1 MKHWLFISSYTH
13 THVFLPPGGVTGG
26 TPTVGPSSSDLPVY
40 QEVWFIALIAIL
52 ALIILFIGLACCLRR
67 TRHKVPYIRERMP
80 LVAKQKKM
88 GAPLSY
94 CIDPYTGNVVSTVR
108 KVHGLNVGYISKHRL
123 WMKTWYN
130 ELYCPS
136 IGNSSRGSG
145 STSNGEW
152 HPASRRLPQPRLFP
166 DVRSNAQSPGKCSGS
181 QLW

>member
-1 MKHWLFISSYTH
+1 MY
-13 THVFLPPGGVTGG
+13 FLPPGGVTGG

-94 CIDPYTGNVVSTVR
+94 CIDPYTGNVVSTV
-108 KVHGLNVGYISKHRL
+108 SKGQTVFKFDFIFKHDF
-123 WMKTWYN
+123 
-130 ELYCPS
+130 ES
-136 IGNSSRGSG
+136 
-145 STSNGEW
+145 
-152 HPASRRLPQPRLFP
+152 
-166 DVRSNAQSPGKCSGS
+166 
-181 QLW
+181 

>member
-1 MKHWLFISSYTH
+1 MHERKASSVTFIISKLLRFKQPKCKDKCKVNHCTLISSY

-108 KVHGLNVGYISKHRL
+108 
-123 WMKTWYN
+123 
-130 ELYCPS
+130 
-136 IGNSSRGSG
+136 
-145 STSNGEW
+145 
-152 HPASRRLPQPRLFP
+152 
-166 DVRSNAQSPGKCSGS
+166 
-181 QLW
+181 